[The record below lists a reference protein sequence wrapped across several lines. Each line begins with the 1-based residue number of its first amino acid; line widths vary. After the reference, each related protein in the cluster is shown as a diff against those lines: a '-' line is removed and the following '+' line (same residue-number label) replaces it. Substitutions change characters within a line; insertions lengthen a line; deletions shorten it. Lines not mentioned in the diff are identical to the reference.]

1 MEVGDQLKKLNMTPD
16 EVDRLSNAFKD
27 EKFKEMLRDYAKELS
42 DPENKKKYEEEIKL
56 LEEERGNTI
65 DFIHPEPFKALRTSL
80 NGTQKCFINICANE
94 KVGKPECKLGTSED
108 GRRGQQWSLP
118 HSLHPGRPD
127 TDPKG
132 KKIMIYD
139 VVFHPDTLH
148 MASRNK
154 RFMNMVL
161 STAIQGIQEN
171 FKVIL
176 DKNKVRE
183 LTIKYK
189 GTPQPCVIRKP
200 IPGYKAKERPAHPDP
215 LAFPYPDEKRPTTAT
230 TPAQIK
236 DSVDANPVASQIQS
250 HKPKEPIVPKYTVKY
265 RSFIDLQDFRYSRD
279 SAQSPRPKEIVVTV
293 DMPLLKSAAAASLE
307 VKGKSLLLESEKPA
321 YRLEVVLAYPVD
333 EDKGEAKFNKQRGQL
348 TITLPVLPSN
358 ETYDFALRTTQTDSE
373 NDRLEEESAV
383 QEGEKWQEHEREG
396 EKREEE
402 ESGMEKQQELRHHK
416 RGDGKREEEESE
428 GNEEEKL
435 KDHERKVEKR
445 EEEEEE
451 ENQPEQNR
459 ENQGTEEESKG
470 NEEEKLKDHER
481 EAEKRDEEESGVE
494 REEKL
499 KKQMRE
505 DEKSEEEEERRA
517 EEEERTQQKW
527 EGRSERKGGRGVEE
541 RQKQQDVAAEDKNS
555 AQGDVNEASPKT
567 ENQPFSDSN
576 EKSSGTGEERGQSL
590 KSCVE
595 TRHQMKT
602 SEFHGEMG
610 QTQED
615 VDYSHGNLNKVEMDP
630 FLTQTSSE
638 NSQIPIAVSALPAMQ
653 PLPNQVH
660 RPEEIRDVLVSEKAQ
675 ETSAS
680 GNSSKMNAHLSE
692 EDIDEDDLMTEQT
705 FPVHHTSPP
714 PVVLREIDEDRNERV
729 ISDHSTSAGFI
740 FQNSLLYELD

>member
-358 ETYDFALRTTQTDSE
+358 ETYDF
-373 NDRLEEESAV
+373 
-383 QEGEKWQEHEREG
+383 
-396 EKREEE
+396 
-402 ESGMEKQQELRHHK
+402 
-416 RGDGKREEEESE
+416 
-428 GNEEEKL
+428 
-435 KDHERKVEKR
+435 
-445 EEEEEE
+445 
-451 ENQPEQNR
+451 
-459 ENQGTEEESKG
+459 
-470 NEEEKLKDHER
+470 
-481 EAEKRDEEESGVE
+481 
-494 REEKL
+494 
-499 KKQMRE
+499 
-505 DEKSEEEEERRA
+505 EEERRA

-541 RQKQQDVAAEDKNS
+541 RQKQQVRGDEKNEEEEKQWEQRGEDMTRE
-555 AQGDVNEASPKT
+555 D
-567 ENQPFSDSN
+567 
-576 EKSSGTGEERGQSL
+576 EERNDQR
-590 KSCVE
+590 E
-595 TRHQMKT
+595 TERSKDRDKERQRHARAAQM
-602 SEFHGEMG
+602 
-610 QTQED
+610 ED
-615 VDYSHGNLNKVEMDP
+615 
-630 FLTQTSSE
+630 FC